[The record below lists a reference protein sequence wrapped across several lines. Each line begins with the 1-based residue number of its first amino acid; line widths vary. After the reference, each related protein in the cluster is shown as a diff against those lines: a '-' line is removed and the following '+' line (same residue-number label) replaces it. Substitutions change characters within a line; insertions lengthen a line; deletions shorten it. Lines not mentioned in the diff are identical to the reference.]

1 MRLSLELRLTWKVLV
16 IFFIMFS
23 FIGLILHYL
32 YLVYLGGF
40 LYFFYGIVG
49 IVFLF
54 FLKVVQRGY
63 LAYYRIKSKRDAK
76 ELIASGGKPSD
87 LLLQSKGI
95 KTADELA
102 AITDPK
108 QAIMARPHEGHLKQ
122 DDEPQAVS
130 EKDLKRI
137 EKEMRKRA
145 GI

>member
-1 MRLSLELRLTWKVLV
+1 MRLSLELKLTWKVLV

-32 YLVYLGGF
+32 YIVYLGGF

-63 LAYYRIKSKRDAK
+63 LAYYGIKAKRNAK

-95 KTADELA
+95 KTADEL
-102 AITDPK
+102 
-108 QAIMARPHEGHLKQ
+108 KQ
-122 DDEPQAVS
+122 DLTAEYLRQGDEQQAVS

-145 GI
+145 GL

>member
-1 MRLSLELRLTWKVLV
+1 MRLSLELKLTWKVLV

-32 YLVYLGGF
+32 YIVYLGGF

-54 FLKVVQRGY
+54 SLKVVQRGY
-63 LAYYRIKSKRDAK
+63 LAYYGVKSKRAAK
-76 ELIASGGKPSD
+76 ELIASGGRPSD

-95 KTADELA
+95 KTVDELA

-108 QAIMARPHEGHLKQ
+108 QAEYLKQ
-122 DDEPQAVS
+122 IEEHQAVS

-137 EKEMRKRA
+137 EKEMRKKA
-145 GI
+145 GL

>member
-1 MRLSLELRLTWKVLV
+1 MRLSLELRLSWKVLV
-16 IFFIMFS
+16 VFFIMFS

-54 FLKVVQRGY
+54 FLKIVQRGY
-63 LAYYRIKSKRDAK
+63 LAYYGIKSKRDAK
-76 ELIASGGKPSD
+76 ELLASGGRPSD

-102 AITDPK
+102 GITDPM
-108 QAIMARPHEGHLKQ
+108 QVEFLKQ
-122 DDEPQAVS
+122 TDEKQAVS

-137 EKEMRKRA
+137 EKDMRKRA
-145 GI
+145 GF

>member
-1 MRLSLELRLTWKVLV
+1 MRLSLELKLTWKVLV

-63 LAYYRIKSKRDAK
+63 LAYYGIKSKRAAK

-95 KTADELA
+95 KTVDELKENLTA
-102 AITDPK
+102 
-108 QAIMARPHEGHLKQ
+108 EYLKMN
-122 DDEPQAVS
+122 DEQQAVS

-145 GI
+145 GL